1 MRHAA
6 QRGFTLIELMVV
18 MAIIGILAAIAI
30 PAYQHYSSRAKLT
43 EVMLATS
50 NCRTVV
56 TEAYQSSAGSLPQA
70 NSWGCEIAEG
80 AGSRYVQKMETDA
93 NGVITIWA
101 TNVNAVYVDGKAIS
115 MTPYKNGA
123 ATVPMS
129 AVDIGKN
136 VGAWRCAAAAS
147 NGIPAPFLPGA
158 CRG

>member
-56 TEAYQSSAGSLPQA
+56 TEAYQSANGSLPQA
-70 NSWGCEIAEG
+70 NSWGCEIVEG
-80 AGSRYVQKMETDA
+80 TGTKYVLKMETDA
-93 NGVITIWA
+93 NGVVTVWA
-101 TNVNAVYVDGKAIS
+101 QNVNVAYVDGKAIS
-115 MTPYKNGA
+115 LTPYTH
-123 ATVPMS
+123 ATAPVPMGPS
-129 AVDIGKN
+129 DIGKSI
-136 VGAWRCAAAAS
+136 GAWKCTSAAS
-147 NGIPAPFLPGA
+147 GGIPVAFLPGA
-158 CRG
+158 CRA